1 MAREL
6 RRPRPKPVTST
17 WDLLTPSGK
26 AAGALEDREL
36 FLPTRPQGNVPALPD
51 DPTELHDSAL
61 MSLFSSL
68 TEWVGY
74 MGTQLAAAEVD
85 ERSSSDALE
94 QHKALSAVRNASEK
108 TVTAAKARAYE
119 DPAFVEA
126 QEAYR
131 ERHAYRKLLEGLYK
145 ATEAKST
152 LLSRELTRRVGREP
166 REGRA
171 GRWTA

>member
-1 MAREL
+1 MPREL
-6 RRPRPKPVTST
+6 RRPRPATTST
-17 WDLLTPSGK
+17 WDLLTPSGR
-26 AAGALEDREL
+26 AVNALQEREL
-36 FLPTRPQGNVPALPD
+36 HLPPKPGGRVPALPD
-51 DPTELHDSAL
+51 DPTALQDSEL
-61 MSLFSSL
+61 MSLYVVL
-68 TEWVGY
+68 TEWTGY

-85 ERSSSDALE
+85 ERSASDALD

-108 TVTAAKARAYE
+108 TVTAAKAKAYE

-145 ATEAKST
+145 ATDAKGS

-171 GRWTA
+171 GRWSA